1 MASSKV
7 GVWAGS
13 RIRFVTVATGEY
25 VESAIYQ
32 ARTIL
37 ALGSWRPCD
46 VLIVCTDRLCKDR
59 LQSWHGGVLPALLFD
74 TSPHCQNESIVE
86 RMPRG
91 REKTIQKKA
100 RMRCLIATAKTRVTI
115 DLMRGQGPGSD
126 GVGETVLFMD
136 LDVYLFRDPLRNLE
150 LDPKAVLAA
159 QTNDETKLR
168 SSKKAKV
175 QKHNNMVRAKR
186 ALR

>member
-1 MASSKV
+1 MSATNV
-7 GVWAGS
+7 GMWAGNT
-13 RIRFVTVATGEY
+13 RIRFVTVATGSY
-25 VESAIYQ
+25 VEAAIYQ

-59 LQSWHGGVLPALLFD
+59 LQSWHGGIIPALLFD
-74 TSPHCQNESIVE
+74 TSPHCRNESSVE

-91 REKTIQKKA
+91 REKIIQKKA

-150 LDPKAVLAA
+150 LDPKAVTHPHHAP
-159 QTNDETKLR
+159 
-168 SSKKAKV
+168 
-175 QKHNNMVRAKR
+175 HHRATTTT
-186 ALR
+186 APTDTPT